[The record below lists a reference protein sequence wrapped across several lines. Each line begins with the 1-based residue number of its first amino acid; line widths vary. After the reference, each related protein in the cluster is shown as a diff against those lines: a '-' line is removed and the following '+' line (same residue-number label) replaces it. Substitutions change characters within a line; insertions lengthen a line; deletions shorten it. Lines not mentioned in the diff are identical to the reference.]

1 MKKLFTRIACLALA
15 ATIALASCEG
25 PEGDAGAKG
34 DQGDK
39 GDKGDKGDQGEDYP
53 SAVELK
59 AHSITT
65 PDVLI
70 KKTGFEN
77 VEVYPLISSEDL
89 ISGFTF
95 GGSADGSGLLK
106 LNNGYSLLVNHEDN
120 FSVSRIFLDETFRPV
135 SGEYILNSDGGKW
148 RLCSATLAT
157 PEEHGFGP
165 LYLTCGESSVES
177 RTHALNPFAQGAQA
191 SQTRELQAF
200 GRWNAEQAL
209 PLPKTAYPDKTVV
222 MIGDDD
228 SSIDGGQV
236 AMYVSNTV
244 GDLAGGKL
252 YVLRRKDLVTREK
265 DMEEE
270 DVVDIEF
277 VEITGQTTMLGS
289 EINAKSTELKS
300 IAFNRVEDLDYR
312 KDGVGREVYFNVTG
326 NSANTADRS
335 QYGRTYRIVLNENN
349 PLEGTLELILDGD
362 DRAGK
367 AKDYQDVDNIMVTQ
381 NYVYIQE
388 DPNGYGTEA
397 HDAYVYQYNI
407 ATKELKPVFEL
418 NHFRGDATLGA
429 KFKSTNSAKGS
440 WEYGSMID
448 ISDIIDVENTFLL
461 CIQLHTWRLP
471 AFKNPDG
478 GTGRPNEDQGSM
490 IAVIKGLPR

>member
-1 MKKLFTRIACLALA
+1 MKT
-15 ATIALASCEG
+15 
-25 PEGDAGAKG
+25 
-34 DQGDK
+34 
-39 GDKGDKGDQGEDYP
+39 
-53 SAVELK
+53 
-59 AHSITT
+59 HSIT

-70 KKTGFEN
+70 KKPGFEN
-77 VEVYPLISSEDL
+77 VETYPLISSEDL

-95 GGSADGSGLLK
+95 GGSADGAGLLK

-157 PEEHGFGP
+157 PAEHGFGP

-209 PLPKTAYPDKTVV
+209 PLPKTAFPDKTVV

-244 GDLAGGKL
+244 GDLASGKL

-289 EINAKSTELKS
+289 EINAKATELKS

-367 AKDYQDVDNIMVTQ
+367 AKDFQDVDNIMVTE

-388 DPNGYGTEA
+388 DPNGYGTET

-440 WEYGSMID
+440 WEYGAMID
-448 ISDIIDVENTFLL
+448 ISDIINTDDTFLL
-461 CIQLHTWRLP
+461 CIQPHTWRLP
-471 AFKNPDG
+471 AFRNPDG
-478 GTGRPNEDQGSM
+478 GTGRPNEDQGSI